1 MNIKQYNMK
10 MQEYLTMSAKFENMK
25 KSIDVWAIDY
35 QMEKLKPLVDAGYDY
50 NDISNF
56 LLTRFD
62 KFVHGGKLDE
72 LLELDKLK

>member
-1 MNIKQYNMK
+1 MK

-25 KSIDVWAIDY
+25 KSIDLWAIDY

-62 KFVHGGKLDE
+62 NFVHGGKLDE